1 MLGNFQNQK
10 LKRQGFSKTDEGI
23 KKKKRYKYT
32 IQNEKEI
39 IIAITEMKSKTIKT
53 ICMLIN

>member
-10 LKRQGFSKTDEGI
+10 LKRQGFSKTDKEI
-23 KKKKRYKYT
+23 KKKRGYKYT